1 MQWLVTS
8 LGDMAVLAEI
18 NRGPSDRALAIIAAS
33 IVEIHLTKLI
43 KEALIDEFRTTSSPS
58 LP

>member
-1 MQWLVTS
+1 
-8 LGDMAVLAEI
+8 MAVLAEI